1 MTFLG
6 IDTKDTVFE
15 DVETNVDIP
24 LNDEV
29 AYQLYPKY
37 NWVYSTSRLLD
48 FQGLKWAPFK
58 LGDLTYH
65 LQEFTVEKGDS
76 RSGAIFTNELHGD
89 ALTTDVVIMKGDIKW
104 AKHHTY
110 EFGNKT
116 VLDDLRGDIELRISA
131 MATMHFQKFAGV
143 ISVDTVG
150 PTIIAVR
157 LCMTA
162 DVVDQYPEDWIKRVL
177 RIYNRRPW
185 GK

>member
-6 IDTKDTVFE
+6 IDTKDTVFA

-24 LNDEV
+24 LNE
-29 AYQLYPKY
+29 KY

-48 FQGLKWAPFK
+48 FQNIKWAPFAH
-58 LGDLTYH
+58 GNLTYR
-65 LQEFTVEKGDS
+65 LQEFTVESGDS
-76 RSGAIFTNELHGD
+76 RSGAIYTSELHGD
-89 ALTTDVVIMKGDIKW
+89 ALTTDVAVMKGDIKW
-104 AKHHTY
+104 AAHHHI
-110 EFGNKT
+110 EDGKK
-116 VLDDLRGDIELRISA
+116 VILDDLRGDIELRISA

-143 ISVDTVG
+143 ISVDTIG
-150 PTIIAVR
+150 PTIVAVR
-157 LCMTA
+157 LRMST

>member
-37 NWVYSTSRLLD
+37 NWIYSTSRLLD
-48 FQGLKWAPFK
+48 FQNIKWAPFYF
-58 LGDLTYH
+58 GDINYELP
-65 LQEFTVEKGDS
+65 EFAMNPGPAG
-76 RSGAIFTNELHGD
+76 RGAIYTKELHGD
-89 ALTTDVVIMKGDIKW
+89 RLTTDVVIMKGLIKW
-104 AKHHTY
+104 AAHHKI
-110 EFGNKT
+110 EDGNK
-116 VLDDLRGDIELRISA
+116 VLVDDLRGDIELRISA

-143 ISVDTVG
+143 ISVDTIG